1 MLTAFVVS
9 GGVGLA
15 VLSLLVVHG
24 MRDALRGGPGAGTRS
39 PARTGRWRYEAA
51 LTK

>member
-1 MLTAFVVS
+1 MLTVFVVS
-9 GGVGLA
+9 GGVGFV
-15 VLSLLVVHG
+15 VLSLLLVHG
-24 MRDALRGGPGAGTRS
+24 MRTVLRGGPRWRTRS